1 MSTTLASP
9 QALALLDRRRFF
21 GDTTRGLGAMALAS
35 LLDADGRLEAAPTI
49 DPARPAAPR
58 AGHHPPRARN
68 VIVVFCAGAFSQ
80 VDSFDYKPELIKRD
94 GQPLPG
100 NERLVTFQGENGN
113 LKRPLWP
120 FRPGA
125 AAAKWSRTWSPTW
138 GTSPTASAT
147 CIL

>member
-1 MSTTLASP
+1 MPATLASA

-120 FRPGA
+120 FRPPV
-125 AAAKWSRTWSPTW
+125 SYTHLTLPT
-138 GTSPTASAT
+138 TPYV
-147 CIL
+147 